1 MIPFGKPQL
10 STIEKKKVL
19 KVLNSGI
26 LTHGPIGA
34 EFEKEFQKF
43 TKLNNCLTTSSCT
56 SALFMSYM
64 LAGLK
69 KGDEFIVPAQTHVST
84 VHAGVALGAKPVFID
99 SDDKTG
105 NIDLNKIE
113 KSINVKTKIITLVHY
128 LGKPVDIKKI
138 LYLKKKYKIKIIEDC
153 ALSLG
158 ANYYGKHVGYYSD
171 YACFSFYPA
180 KHITTGDGGMIFCKK
195 KSDYKKAKLLRGFG
209 VNKNFFE
216 RKVPGIY
223 DVVNFGL
230 NFRLSDINSA
240 IGLVQIKRL
249 KNFLE
254 LRKKNYS
261 KLYSELKNINK
272 IKIVENFTVP
282 NLESSYYCFSL
293 IIKNSS
299 SKIRNKILLDLKKK
313 KIGCSVHYPKIVPDF
328 LFYKKKLNLNKKNF
342 KFANILSEYSI
353 NLPVG
358 PHLSSKNIEKVIYEF
373 KKIIRKY

>member
-10 STIEKKKVL
+10 GKIEKKNVL

-99 SDDKTG
+99 SDDETG
-105 NIDLNKIE
+105 NLDLKKIENKIN
-113 KSINVKTKIITLVHY
+113 SKTKVITIVHY

-158 ANYYGKHVGYYSD
+158 ANYYGKHVGHFSD

-180 KHITTGDGGMIFCKK
+180 KHITTGDGGMIYCKTK
-195 KSDYKKAKLLRGFG
+195 TDYKKAKLLRGFG
-209 VNKNFFE
+209 VNKSFFE
-216 RKVPGIY
+216 RKVPGVY
-223 DVVNFGL
+223 DVVDFGL
-230 NFRLSDINSA
+230 NFRMSDINSA
-240 IGLVQIKRL
+240 IGLAQIKRFKSFL
-249 KNFLE
+249 K
-254 LRKKNYS
+254 LRKKNYY
-261 KLYSELKNINK
+261 KLYSALKNIKN
-272 IKIVENFTVP
+272 IKIVKNFTTT

-293 IIKNSS
+293 IVKNVK
-299 SKIRNKILLDLKKK
+299 SKTRNKILVDLKKR

-328 LFYKKKLNLNKKNF
+328 LFYKKKFNINKKKF
-342 KFANILSEYSI
+342 KFANILSENSI

-373 KKIIRKY
+373 KKIILKY

>member
-10 STIEKKKVL
+10 SKIEKKNVL

-43 TKLNNCLTTSSCT
+43 TKLDNCLTTSSCT

-99 SDDKTG
+99 SDDETG
-105 NIDLNKIE
+105 NLDLKKIENKIN
-113 KSINVKTKIITLVHY
+113 SKTKVITVVHY

-158 ANYYGKHVGYYSD
+158 ANYYGKHVGHFSD

-180 KHITTGDGGMIFCKK
+180 KHITTGDGGMIYCKTK
-195 KSDYKKAKLLRGFG
+195 TDYKKAKLLRGFG
-209 VNKNFFE
+209 VNKSFFE
-216 RKVPGIY
+216 RKVPGVY
-223 DVVNFGL
+223 DVVDFGL
-230 NFRLSDINSA
+230 NFRMSDINSA
-240 IGLVQIKRL
+240 IGLTQIKRFKSFL
-249 KNFLE
+249 K
-254 LRKKNYS
+254 LRKKNYY
-261 KLYSELKNINK
+261 KLYSGLKNIKN
-272 IKIVENFTVP
+272 IKIVKNFTTT

-293 IIKNSS
+293 IVKNVK
-299 SKIRNKILLDLKKK
+299 SKTRNKILVDLKKR

-328 LFYKKKLNLNKKNF
+328 FFYKKKLNINKKKF
-342 KFANILSEYSI
+342 KFANILSENSI

-373 KKIIRKY
+373 KKIILKY